1 MKHIIHLLAAGALL
15 ALPACSK
22 PAATSDATATEAVK
36 SDKSLGDMIGGD
48 GQFKTLAASLKSTGL
63 EGVFTGKGDY
73 TLLAPT
79 DAAFTALGDKAAE
92 LTAPDQMAALAAVL
106 RSHVVPGMLTTADIG
121 KAIDANGGKPISMRT
136 MGTGSVSFARS
147 GSGLTV
153 TADDGSAA
161 KLSGEGMS
169 ASNGT
174 VLPIDAV
181 LKKL

>member
-1 MKHIIHLLAAGALL
+1 MRITPLLAAAALL
-15 ALPACSK
+15 ALTGCSK
-22 PAATSDATATEAVK
+22 PAEPAGTDTAAMAM
-36 SDKSLGDMIGGD
+36 SDKSLADTIGAD
-48 GQFKTLAASLKSTGL
+48 GQFKTLAGGLKSTGL
-63 EGVFTGKGDY
+63 DGVFSGKGDY
-73 TLLAPT
+73 TVLAPT
-79 DAAFTALGDKAAE
+79 ETAFAALGDQAAG
-92 LTAPDQMAALAAVL
+92 LAAPEQQAVLAAVL
-106 RSHVVPGMLTTADIG
+106 RGHVIPGMLTTGDIR

-147 GSGLTV
+147 GSSLTV

-169 ASNGT
+169 ASNGA